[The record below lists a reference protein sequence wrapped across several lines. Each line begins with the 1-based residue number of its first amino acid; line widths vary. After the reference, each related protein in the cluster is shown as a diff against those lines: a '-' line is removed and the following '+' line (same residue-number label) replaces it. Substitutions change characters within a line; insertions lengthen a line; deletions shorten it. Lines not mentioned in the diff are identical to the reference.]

1 MPPFRE
7 SQLTRLLQDS
17 LEGNTKTFVI
27 AAVSPSILNINESIS
42 TLKFAD
48 RARNILTTTS
58 INTVEK
64 IDRATVEKL
73 KREIRH
79 LRGFI
84 NSCNM
89 RIGGSAKGDSGSDAF
104 QMMEKEM
111 LELREENFSLR
122 QQLEEA
128 QATPG
133 VTNVQP
139 VASDPQ
145 AARFRIENKELR
157 RLLAEIKK
165 LSKRFFNLD
174 IEEDAFESQLSILL
188 NSTRDPKQR
197 SASAPSSHHSP
208 KWSPSRRPTGM
219 SLTPLAGPSCLLRK
233 PGAGGGLQF
242 RVRTAGA
249 NGGEWRD
256 PAKMA
261 EKRERKQLKKA
272 AKKLAEQEKMRWVER
287 GREVEGWECQQGR
300 VCAYPLRI
308 VRA

>member
-64 IDRATVEKL
+64 IDKATVDKL

-84 NSCNM
+84 KSCNM
-89 RIGGSAKGDSGSDAF
+89 RLGGGGGDGDGDGL

-111 LELREENFSLR
+111 LELREENTLLR

-128 QATPG
+128 RATPG
-133 VTNVQP
+133 VTQVQP

-165 LSKRFFNLD
+165 ISKRFFRLD
-174 IEEDAFESQLSILL
+174 IEEDEFESQLNVMLSAAT
-188 NSTRDPKQR
+188 SPKRR
-197 SASAPSSHHSP
+197 SASAPSSHLAP
-208 KWSPSRRPTGM
+208 TWSPSRRSAAIP
-219 SLTPLAGPSCLLRK
+219 LTPLAGPSCLLRK
-233 PGAGGGLQF
+233 HGGTGGGLQF
-242 RVRTAGA
+242 RVRTARADGTGE
-249 NGGEWRD
+249 GGS
-256 PAKMA
+256 
-261 EKRERKQLKKA
+261 LG
-272 AKKLAEQEKMRWVER
+272 LN
-287 GREVEGWECQQGR
+287 
-300 VCAYPLRI
+300 
-308 VRA
+308 